1 MKDIAIARQ
10 QMSIQVESMDLL
22 NGQIKMEAHASAS
35 YLAMASWC
43 EQNGFFTSAK
53 FFFKQSEEERE
64 HMMKIFHF
72 LVDTGGNPI
81 SPEVSGIGHEFAS
94 IQDVFETALEH
105 EVKVSESIKSIVK
118 KARASVDIT
127 TERFLDWFVLEQ
139 VEEENTI
146 RDILDMIALTGMEG
160 VGKQIIDNNIEKW
173 ID

>member
-1 MKDIAIARQ
+1 MKDIARK
-10 QMSIQVESMDLL
+10 QMNIQVESMDLL
-22 NGQIKMEAHASAS
+22 NGQIRMEAHASAA

-81 SPEVSGIGHEFAS
+81 SPEVTGINHEFSS
-94 IQDVFETALEH
+94 IKDVFESALEH
-105 EVKVSESIKSIVK
+105 EVTVSESIKNIVLQ
-118 KARASVDIT
+118 ARASMDIT

-146 RDILDMIALTGMEG
+146 RDILDMIELTGMEG
-160 VGKQIIDNNIEKW
+160 VGKQVIDNNIEKW
-173 ID
+173 IEA

>member
-1 MKDIAIARQ
+1 MKDIARQ

-22 NGQIKMEAHASAS
+22 NAQIKMEAHASAT

-81 SPEVSGIGHEFAS
+81 SPEISGINHEFSS
-94 IQDVFETALEH
+94 ILDVFESALDH
-105 EVKVSESIKSIVK
+105 EINVSESIKNIVK
-118 KARASVDIT
+118 KARASMDIT

-146 RDILDMIALTGMEG
+146 RDILDMIEITGMEG
-160 VGKQIIDNNIEKW
+160 VGKQMIDDKVADW
-173 ID
+173 ITE